1 MKDIRTKFNTMAA
14 SKETAL
20 KNLKKAHT
28 EEAIQKRVEST
39 MANHAL
45 KTAVYDNL
53 KSALASQDKKG
64 VAYYSGFIQKF
75 LDIAKRDP
83 NSKCGQIVAQAI
95 FQQDILTLLDE
106 QHERE
111 MAKDRDFMRY
121 RLIKDFFKEQ
131 REVILETNH
140 SKRIIAC
147 CSRRAG
153 KTDLASGAINYA
165 AIIPESRII
174 YINLT
179 FTNAINQIWNNT
191 VKRAEMMGL
200 DIAKSSKADG
210 TIEFGNGS
218 SLRIMGNPNNS
229 EIEKLRGESKVS
241 LIIVDEFFHQR
252 NMQYAIDE
260 VISPLMADRKDSTLL
275 CIGTPPR
282 LAKTYGEKCWSEGGW
297 KKFHWTMFDNP
308 YMPEPMAY
316 LEDYCKNK
324 GITKESP
331 FIQREYF
338 GKIGVYDTEALVF
351 KDRKTYNTFD
361 KNEAIT
367 GISIGL
373 DYGNSDFT
381 SVITVAYNKETKKS
395 WVTKETKFNRMGVSD
410 IIESVMEHYKEAV
423 ELCNLNKI
431 DKENIFIYA
440 DTNEESITYDLMN
453 KYHLPA
459 YNCYKYDKMYAI
471 ELLSEELRTG
481 RMKIPHN
488 GILDEEMEQILY
500 QRNDDDNILPAID
513 EEIGIH
519 PDAAM
524 ALLYASRKVF
534 YDMDYAISFKETQP
548 PTSNYK
554 KTESGTIIGIVD
566 DKQDTFED
574 LGTIG

>member
-1 MKDIRTKFNTMAA
+1 MAS
-14 SKETAL
+14 SKEQAI
-20 KNLKKAHT
+20 KNLEKART
-28 EEAIQKRVEST
+28 PEGKAKNIESR

-64 VAYYSGFIQKF
+64 VAYYSSFIQKF
-75 LDIAKRDP
+75 LDMAKKDP

-106 QHERE
+106 QHEKE
-111 MAKDRDFMRY
+111 MSKDRDFQRY

-131 REVILETNH
+131 RDVILETNH

-191 VKRAEMMGL
+191 IKRAGAAGIE
-200 DIAKSSKADG
+200 ITNSSKADG

-241 LIIVDEFFHQR
+241 LIIIDEFFHQR

-282 LAKTYGEKCWSEGGW
+282 LAKTYGEKCWGEKGW
-297 KKFHWTMFDNP
+297 KKFHWTMFENP
-308 YMPEPMAY
+308 YMPDPQEY

-324 GITKESP
+324 GISIDSP

-338 GKIGVYDTEALVF
+338 GKMGVYDTEALVF
-351 KDRKTYNTFD
+351 KDRKTYNVFD
-361 KNEAIT
+361 KNEPIT
-367 GISIGL
+367 GVCIGV
-373 DYGNSDFT
+373 DYGFSDYNA
-381 SVITVAYNKETKKS
+381 VISVAYNKDTKKS
-395 WVTKETKFNRMGVSD
+395 WVVKESKFNKAGVSD
-410 IIESVMEHYKEAV
+410 IIEVIQEHYNEAV
-423 ELCNLNKI
+423 ELCNINRI
-431 DKENIFIYA
+431 DKENIYIYA

-459 YNCYKYDKMYAI
+459 FNCYKYDKIYAI
-471 ELLSEELRTG
+471 QLLSEELRTG
-481 RMKIPHN
+481 RMKIPNN
-488 GILDEEMEQILY
+488 GILDTEMEQILY
-500 QRNDDDNILPAID
+500 QRDDADDSILPEID

-524 ALLYASRKVF
+524 ALLYATRKVF
-534 YDMDYAISFKETQP
+534 FDMDYAISFKETQP
-548 PTSNYK
+548 ATSNYK

-566 DKQDTFED
+566 DTNNGDFTD
-574 LGTIG
+574 IGTIG